1 MTEKCTS
8 INPEILSWARES
20 AGYSLEDVCAFSSL
34 KKYSEWEN
42 GRDFPTYTQLE
53 IIASKFKRPLA
64 IFFFPEIPKEITPK
78 KSFRTIPEYELDLL
92 SPTINF
98 LFRKGLSMQE
108 NLKELKENQN
118 TDYINFIEQIGD
130 IDRFDSS
137 ILTKIRALLGIS
149 FETQFETNS
158 REDMFEMWRNAF
170 ADNGIYV
177 FKEAF
182 KDDNVGGFCLY
193 DEMYPVIFI
202 NNSTTKNRQIFTLF
216 HELAHLLLKG
226 NHVDLADRD
235 YVEHLP
241 NDSKSVEIVCNKF
254 AGDFLVPN
262 RLFNQMIAGK
272 RINEA
277 FIEQLANKFVVSQ
290 EVIARKLL
298 DKNIITNAYYNKIA
312 NILKEAVQKNTSGK
326 GHYYY
331 SQIAYLGKRYVEL
344 ILDKYNSSAI
354 SFEQAVD
361 YSGIKAKNFGKLE
374 SFYIKTVYGGAF

>member
-8 INPEILSWARES
+8 INPDILLWARES
-20 AGYSLEDVCAFSSL
+20 AGYSLEDICASSSL
-34 KKYSEWEN
+34 KKYSDWEN
-42 GRDFPTYTQLE
+42 GTDFPTYTQLE

-64 IFFFPEIPKEITPK
+64 IFFFPEVPQEITPK
-78 KSFRTIPEYELDLL
+78 KSFRTIPGYELDSL
-92 SPTINF
+92 SPVVNF

-108 NLKELKENQN
+108 NLKELKENKN
-118 TDYINFIEQIGD
+118 TDYLNFIKQIGH
-130 IDRFDSS
+130 IGRFDSS
-137 ILTKIRALLGIS
+137 TLERIRALLGVPI
-149 FETQFETNS
+149 EVQYDTNN
-158 REDMFEMWRNAF
+158 REDMFEIWRNAF
-170 ADNGIYV
+170 ADVGIYV

-193 DEMYPVIFI
+193 DDMYPVIFV

-226 NHVDLADRD
+226 NHVDLANRD
-235 YVEHLP
+235 YIEDLP
-241 NDSKSVEIVCNKF
+241 SDSKNIEIVCNKF

-262 RLFNQMIAGK
+262 TIFNSLISSK
-272 RINEA
+272 KVNEV
-277 FIEQLANKFVVSQ
+277 FIKQLANKFIVSQ

-298 DKNIITNAYYNKIA
+298 DKNIISSVYYNKIA
-312 NILKEAVQKNTSGK
+312 ESLKEVTQKNKSGK

-344 ILDKYNSSAI
+344 IFDKYNSRSI
-354 SFEQAVD
+354 SFQQAVD

>member
-20 AGYSLEDVCAFSSL
+20 AGYSLEDVCASSSL
-34 KKYSEWEN
+34 KKYNEWEN
-42 GRDFPTYTQLE
+42 GTDFPTYAQLE

-64 IFFFPEIPKEITPK
+64 IFFFPEVPQEITPK
-78 KSFRTIPEYELDLL
+78 KSFRTIPEYELDML
-92 SPTINF
+92 SPVINF

-118 TDYINFIEQIGD
+118 TDYLNFIEQIGH
-130 IDRFDSS
+130 IDKFDSS
-137 ILTKIRALLGIS
+137 TLTRIRTLLEVPI
-149 FETQFETNS
+149 ETQYDTNT
-158 REDMFEMWRNAF
+158 REDMFEIWRNAF
-170 ADNGIYV
+170 ADIGIYV

-193 DEMYPVIFI
+193 DDMYPVIFV

-226 NHVDLADRD
+226 NHVDLANRGYIED
-235 YVEHLP
+235 LP
-241 NDSKSVEIVCNKF
+241 SDSKNIEIICNKF

-262 RLFNQMIAGK
+262 GIFNSMIATK

-277 FIEQLANKFVVSQ
+277 FIEQLANKFMVSQ

-298 DKNIITNAYYNKIA
+298 DKNIISNLYYNKISDS
-312 NILKEAVQKNTSGK
+312 LKEVAQKNKSGK

-331 SQIAYLGKRYVEL
+331 SQIAYLGKRYIEL
-344 ILDKYNSSAI
+344 IFDKYNSRSI

-374 SFYIKTVYGGAF
+374 SFYIKTAYGGAF